1 MPADVQFAK
10 AAGIPLSAVPPP
22 SRAKAMIDAFLS
34 EHRFQTIL
42 SQDQVTDL
50 LLDLRAEV

>member
-34 EHRFQTIL
+34 EHRYHSIL
-42 SQDQVTDL
+42 SQEQVTDL